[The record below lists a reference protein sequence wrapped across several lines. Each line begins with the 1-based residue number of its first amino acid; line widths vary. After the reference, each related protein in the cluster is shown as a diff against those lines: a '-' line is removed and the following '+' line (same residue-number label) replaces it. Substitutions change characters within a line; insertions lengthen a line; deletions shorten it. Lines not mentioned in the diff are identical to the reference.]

1 MAESRHIEIER
12 RCDAPVLKALVVD
25 DQEINRRV
33 MSILLQEFGCVAT
46 LAACGEE
53 AIDYA
58 GAGGF
63 DVIFMDLNMPGPDGD
78 ATTRRIRADG
88 ASKAA
93 FIVRWTTELVSWLD
107 VGLYDDQVT
116 KPITLPAL
124 ARVVGEAR
132 WRASRDFGRP
142 PAVART
148 VRAAAKP

>member
-116 KPITLPAL
+116 KPITVPAL
-124 ARVVGEAR
+124 PRVVGEAR

-148 VRAAAKP
+148 VPAAAKP

>member
-1 MAESRHIEIER
+1 
-12 RCDAPVLKALVVD
+12 
-25 DQEINRRV
+25 

-148 VRAAAKP
+148 VAAAAKP

>member
-93 FIVRWTTELVSWLD
+93 LIVHWTTELVSWLD

-148 VRAAAKP
+148 VPAAAKP

>member
-1 MAESRHIEIER
+1 MDELRHFEIDR
-12 RCDAPVLKALVVD
+12 RSDAPVLKALVVD
-25 DQEINRRV
+25 DQALNRRV

-46 LAACGEE
+46 LAESGEE
-53 AIDYA
+53 AVEYA
-58 GAGGF
+58 AAGGF
-63 DVIFMDLNMPGPDGD
+63 DVVFMDLNMPGLDGD
-78 ATTRRIRADG
+78 ATTRRIRAGG

-124 ARVVGEAR
+124 ARVVGEVR

-142 PAVART
+142 PASARL
-148 VRAAAKP
+148 AAKP